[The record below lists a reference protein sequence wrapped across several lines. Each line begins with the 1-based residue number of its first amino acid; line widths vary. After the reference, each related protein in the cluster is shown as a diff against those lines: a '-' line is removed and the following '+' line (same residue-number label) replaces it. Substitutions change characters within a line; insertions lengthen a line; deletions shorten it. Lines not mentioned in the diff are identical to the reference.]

1 MNWLNRYQLL
11 DNSVQAWLTAMG
23 ITLMALVAF
32 SVARRVVVDRLGKI
46 ARQGTTID
54 RVFESLAFSLRGTR
68 LALMFFP
75 ALHFGLQALQL
86 PERAYALAGKAAA
99 VALLLQIGVWGSRQ
113 VRFWVED
120 SKTRAAQDTNL
131 GATTSLGAVKFV
143 GLTVLWAVV
152 LLVILQNLGVDITA
166 LIAGL
171 GVGGIAVALA
181 VQNILGDLFAS
192 LSIVIDKPF
201 VVGDF
206 VVVGEFAGTIEHV
219 GLKTTR
225 LRSLSGEQLV
235 FANSDMLSAR
245 LRNYKRMDTRRIVF
259 EFRVPLSTPH
269 DKLATIPGV
278 VREILD
284 GIDNAV
290 YDRAH
295 FRGFGES
302 AFDFEVVYIMQTPDY
317 TAYMDTQQA
326 INLELVRRFS
336 QAGIAFAFPVRTL
349 EFPRAL
355 NLRQLEPGNEG
366 GTRAVASG

>member
-1 MNWLNRYQLL
+1 MNWLSGYQVLG
-11 DNSVQAWLTAMG
+11 NSVQAWLTATG
-23 ITLMALVAF
+23 ITLAALCAF
-32 SVARRVVVDRLGKI
+32 AIARRVVVGRLGAI
-46 ARQGTTID
+46 AKQGTTID
-54 RVFESLAFSLRGTR
+54 RVFESLAYALRGTR
-68 LALMFFP
+68 LWLLLFP
-75 ALHFGLQALQL
+75 ALHFGLQALHL
-86 PERAYALAGKAAA
+86 PERAYGIAGKAAA
-99 VALLLQIGVWGSRQ
+99 VALFLQIGVWGSRQ
-113 VRFWVED
+113 IRFWID
-120 SKTRAAQDTNL
+120 NSKARAAEDTNL

-152 LLVILQNLGVDITA
+152 LLVVLQNLGVDITA

-181 VQNILGDLFAS
+181 VQNVLGDLFAS

-206 VVVGEFAGTIEHV
+206 VVVGEFAGTVEHV

-235 FANSDMLSAR
+235 FANSDMLAAR

-269 DKLATIPGV
+269 DQLASIPAM

-290 YDRAH
+290 FDRAH

-326 INLELVRRFS
+326 INLELVRRFGE
-336 QAGIAFAFPVRTL
+336 AGIAFAFPVRTL

-355 NLRQLEPGNEG
+355 NLRQLAPVDAGER
-366 GTRAVASG
+366 RAAAG